1 MTTRLAGTFACLA
14 ALAITL
20 IHTFVFKVTG
30 QDFLASP
37 ISELS
42 RGAFGGL
49 HSFGLGWFAAGHVAL
64 AIALQKMGS
73 GRLWRFGQLLLVAAA
88 LILAYVAVYFSTASD
103 NVLYGDNAN
112 DPLSILASVI
122 GVAMAAFQSGLG
134 RRSRH
139 LATFNGA
146 CFIVWLLLIPL
157 ILLVNSTWL
166 GAYERI
172 VAITYVIWLFG
183 LAAAAAKSPT

>member
-1 MTTRLAGTFACLA
+1 MTSRLAGGFACLS

-20 IHTFVFKVTG
+20 IHVFVFKITD

-42 RGAFGGL
+42 RGVFGVL
-49 HSFGLGWFAAGHVAL
+49 HGFGLGWFAAGHVAL
-64 AIALQKMGS
+64 AVALQTMGS
-73 GRLWRFGQLLLVAAA
+73 GRLWRFGQLLLAASA

-103 NVLYGDNAN
+103 NVLYGSNAN
-112 DPLSILASVI
+112 DPLSVLASVI

-134 RRSRH
+134 RRSRS
-139 LATFNGA
+139 LAMFNGG
-146 CFIVWLLLIPL
+146 CFVVWLLLIPL

-166 GAYERI
+166 GAYERL

-183 LAAAAAKSPT
+183 LAAAAAKSPA